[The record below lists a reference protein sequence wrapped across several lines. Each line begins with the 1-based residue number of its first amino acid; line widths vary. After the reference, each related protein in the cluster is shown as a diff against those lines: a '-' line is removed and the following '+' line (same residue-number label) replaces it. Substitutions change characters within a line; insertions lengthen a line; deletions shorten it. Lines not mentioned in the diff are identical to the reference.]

1 MAPSPHPSGADLL
14 AYYVVTAETVI
25 TAGVLHVEAKEHSHC
40 ETITVWVT
48 VGPGTDVNR
57 NVRSTLLSKVLTLV
71 PRGKIFFLL
80 SVEDSDFVK
89 ILDDMKRKTEIGRK
103 IVQRYISLSSLPIV
117 AVFKADL
124 LYNSLLMNIC
134 Y

>member
-1 MAPSPHPSGADLL
+1 M
-14 AYYVVTAETVI
+14 
-25 TAGVLHVEAKEHSHC
+25 
-40 ETITVWVT
+40 
-48 VGPGTDVNR
+48 
-57 NVRSTLLSKVLTLV
+57 LSKVLTLV
-71 PRGKIFFLL
+71 PRGRILFLS

-117 AVFKADL
+117 VVFKADL
-124 LYNSLLMNIC
+124 LHVYNSLLINIC